1 MAINVIKW
9 NEADIKWNDNSH
21 LWNLV
26 QEIIAEVEA
35 GGKNWK
41 KRDKDKEKRK
51 KVIRLLMWYKGIE
64 VYDEKKEIENIEL
77 HINDIKLM
85 AEEIKKNVQIIHG

>member
-1 MAINVIKW
+1 MVFIEW
-9 NEADIKWNDNSH
+9 NTADFEWNNNPH

-26 QEIIAEVEA
+26 QEVVAEIE

-41 KRDKDKEKRK
+41 KRDKDKKKRK
-51 KVIRLLMWYKGIE
+51 KVIRLLMWYKGIK
-64 VYDEKKEIENIEL
+64 VYDENKEVENIEL
-77 HINDIKLM
+77 HIDDIKLM